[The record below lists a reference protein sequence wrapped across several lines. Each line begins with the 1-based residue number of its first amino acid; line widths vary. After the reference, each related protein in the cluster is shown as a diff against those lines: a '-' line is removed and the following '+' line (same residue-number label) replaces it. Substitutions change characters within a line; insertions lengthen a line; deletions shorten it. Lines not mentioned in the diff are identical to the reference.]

1 MIKIAASLITIA
13 GLGICGILKAAR
25 YKERTDILSDF
36 IQTVEK
42 MKMELEYRRESL
54 PELIA
59 RLADE
64 NTLSGCFFSRT
75 SEIYRN
81 VNGHSL
87 KECWDQAA
95 DDIYTQ
101 KCLAVNDIEAIKE
114 LGSELGSCGISGQEK
129 VFDLSLME
137 LRALLADA
145 EEERKVKGKMYISL
159 GFTAGITIVIL
170 LI

>member
-64 NTLSGCFFSRT
+64 NTLSGCFF
-75 SEIYRN
+75 
-81 VNGHSL
+81 
-87 KECWDQAA
+87 
-95 DDIYTQ
+95 YTHVGN
-101 KCLAVNDIEAIKE
+101 L
-114 LGSELGSCGISGQEK
+114 
-129 VFDLSLME
+129 
-137 LRALLADA
+137 
-145 EEERKVKGKMYISL
+145 
-159 GFTAGITIVIL
+159 
-170 LI
+170 

>member
-25 YKERTDILSDF
+25 YKERTDTLSDF

-64 NTLSGCFFSRT
+64 NTLSGCFFTRT

-81 VNGHSL
+81 GNGHSL

-95 DDIYTQ
+95 DVHPPGNPVRYSS
-101 KCLAVNDIEAIKE
+101 AVFHRLPVRNSETERNGEETDPEA
-114 LGSELGSCGISGQEK
+114 
-129 VFDLSLME
+129 
-137 LRALLADA
+137 
-145 EEERKVKGKMYISL
+145 
-159 GFTAGITIVIL
+159 
-170 LI
+170 